1 MLLQI
6 KCKFFQVEQED
17 KEWTFCQKI
26 CKSKAGLK
34 RHITV
39 KHPAEKSGDREN
51 TEQQQY
57 LTPEIYTRIMGK
69 AKEKILMSKIYTA
82 KMK

>member
-1 MLLQI
+1 MQYLKDI
-6 KCKFFQVEQED
+6 DGFQVEPETISCEFWQE
-17 KEWTFCQKI
+17 I